1 MGFSSTRDVVTNF
14 NDPTFTEPDIRTSI
28 DDINGAELIKI
39 TATTAAIN
47 EITIA
52 NAATA
57 GTPSI
62 TASGDDTNIDLAIAG
77 KGTGSVDLGPTLKAT
92 DIDAGSSGT
101 AGSVDVFPTT
111 ASSGKLSLT
120 CTDQA
125 GDTAVTINANAMG
138 QATTV
143 NMADP
148 GAAASY
154 IVQSTAAITLAEA
167 DVLDAAIAGTQV
179 AEKAVIADSNINTGI
194 SKVTE
199 LHIGASGSEVQIS
212 ATPAEIDLQC
222 DISAQTEAV
231 TTGAISVTK
240 RITVLDTTAGAVL
253 FTLAAPD
260 ATMYGQVKVI
270 SFGTDNGDATLTLT
284 NVQGG
289 SAATTC
295 TWANV
300 GEELVL
306 VGGSTKW
313 AVISEAGVVLS

>member
-1 MGFSSTRDVVTNF
+1 MGITRTVNTVTEF
-14 NDPTFTEPDIRTSI
+14 TDPTFTSPDIRTGI
-28 DDINGAELIKI
+28 DDINGNESILIAATATAVNEITVTNAATGDAPAI
-39 TATTAAIN
+39 TAT
-47 EITIA
+47 
-52 NAATA
+52 
-57 GTPSI
+57 GT
-62 TASGDDTNIDLAIAG
+62 DTNINLSLAG
-77 KGTGSVDLGPTLKAT
+77 KGTGVVDAGALLSATAIKAT
-92 DIDAGSSGT
+92 ELFVG
-101 AGSVDVFPTT
+101 
-111 ASSGKLSLT
+111 
-120 CTDQA
+120 
-125 GDTAVTINANAMG
+125 
-138 QATTV
+138 AT
-143 NMADP
+143 
-148 GAAASY
+148 GA
-154 IVQSTAAITLAEA
+154 
-167 DVLDAAIAGTQV
+167 
-179 AEKAVIADSNINTGI
+179 
-194 SKVTE
+194 
-199 LHIGASGSEVQIS
+199 EVQIL
-212 ATPAEIDLQC
+212 ATPAEINLQC
-222 DISAQTEAV
+222 DISAQTEAI